1 MLIISSLESSIKG
14 SLLSMNSG
22 TVGSLSSLERSSVLV
37 VSSSEGSG
45 GIGLGGTRSRCGS
58 GSLGSVGIVVSDG
71 GTVEMLGLGNIVG
84 LSLSEGSLIK
94 VIGKTLVAPFTT
106 TVILGL
112 LLEKDGGGV
121 GEEES

>member
-45 GIGLGGTRSRCGS
+45 GI
-58 GSLGSVGIVVSDG
+58 SLGSVGIVVSDG

-112 LLEKDGGGV
+112 LLEKDSGGV